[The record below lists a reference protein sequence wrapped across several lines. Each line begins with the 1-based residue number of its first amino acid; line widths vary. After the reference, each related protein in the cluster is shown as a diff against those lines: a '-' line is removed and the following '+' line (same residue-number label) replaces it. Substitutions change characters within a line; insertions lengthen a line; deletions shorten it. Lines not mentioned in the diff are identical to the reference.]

1 MSGAT
6 YDPRDV
12 LLVVGDTPVLRAGA
26 VVGRALNSA
35 QKGDALHVLLDLD
48 PHAEAM
54 VSARVSG
61 GFEVDAAVERMIR
74 RAILGGTLSVGG
86 KLYPDG
92 SRGCFHEG
100 CDGTG
105 SVEHGGSHWC
115 RWAT

>member
-35 QKGDALHVLLDLD
+35 QKGDAMHVLLDLD

-61 GFEVDAAVERMIR
+61 DFGVDDAVQ
-74 RAILGGTLSVGG
+74 RALWSAIVGGTLSVSG

-105 SVEHGGSHWC
+105 SVEEGGSHWC